1 MYIHRNDCHNGT
13 GPHLVNLPCMPGDI
27 IRYVCQKLGEKD
39 LLALMRVSRFFQRII
54 KSNLHLFSPLRA
66 RHIVHNLINYQY
78 EQDLGITY
86 NARVSLLN
94 GEIAVCVV
102 GAGKRDVILL
112 NLTSG
117 KALHRFILKAPA
129 SSMLMDSEY
138 LFIRQEDV
146 VSQCSLKDFKVID
159 RSLSNA
165 SAMIL
170 LRDYLVVL
178 GDGNSHR
185 VFSRGAFVEQNP
197 VNTTGKIQSTSY
209 NDTNCLVSLK
219 ENTMVALNIATNVRL
234 EYPLQKNRLVQ
245 AAIRAQVLFL
255 TLVNDSEQPWLRTV
269 DLAEKPYAV
278 VNYPKM
284 SRGSYDMCLFHQF
297 VLFFP
302 SLDPNKIH
310 IAHLSTL
317 RLIPC
322 YIMNSFTM
330 HMSDGKIS
338 MCDKIGEHF
347 RYNRILDFGFDL
359 PDRPVN
365 SHHNWTHKK
374 KAYRFGIAAAAICLC
389 AIGIVGYGYYQRRIW
404 HNTCEFRRMLR
415 LPRSSYCDPPNSE
428 LVFWY
433 RKYILACI
441 GMLCIS
447 IFLIYKCK
455 AHINRIRTQ
464 V

>member
-13 GPHLVNLPCMPGDI
+13 GPHLINLPCMPGDI

-39 LLALMRVSRFFQRII
+39 LSALMRVSHFFKRII
-54 KSNLHLFSPLRA
+54 QSDQSLFAPLRA
-66 RHIVHNLINYQY
+66 RHIIRNLINDHY

-86 NARVSLLN
+86 NALVSLFH
-94 GEIAVCVV
+94 GEIAVCIA
-102 GAGKRDVILL
+102 GARKRDVILL

-117 KALHRFILKAPA
+117 KAIHRFVLKASA
-129 SSMLMDSEY
+129 SAMIMDSEY
-138 LFIRQEDV
+138 LFIRQEDM

-159 RSLSNA
+159 RSLPKS

-185 VFSRGAFVEQNP
+185 VFSRGAFEEQNP
-197 VNTTGKIQSTSY
+197 VKTTGKIQSTSY
-209 NDTNCLVSLK
+209 NDTNCFVSLK
-219 ENTMVALNIATNVRL
+219 ENTIVAQNIATNVSF
-234 EYPLQKNRLVQ
+234 EYPLQENRLVQ
-245 AAIRAQVLFL
+245 VAIRAQVLFL

-278 VNYPKM
+278 VDYPKM

-302 SLDPNKIH
+302 ILDQKTH
-310 IAHLSTL
+310 IVHLSTQH
-317 RLIPC
+317 LISWYAMC
-322 YIMNSFTM
+322 YFTM

-338 MCDKIGEHF
+338 ICDKIGERF
-347 RYNRILDFGFDL
+347 RYIRTLDYGFDL

-365 SHHNWTHKK
+365 SHHNWTHKR

-415 LPRSSYCDPPNSE
+415 LPRSNYCEPPNSE

-441 GMLCIS
+441 CMLCIS